1 VPPPPPVLPPYRYL
15 PGRSPH
21 PRRDPRGHAYGLPER
36 GPAAFD
42 PRAPGASP
50 DYAEAVFLFNH
61 GYYWES
67 HEALEALWRGAGRGT
82 PPGEFFQGLLLLA
95 AAFLKRELG
104 QQASARSLATRAVAR
119 LRALPDPSYGVA
131 TGALCDAALA
141 ALEQGSAAPR
151 LEVRWG

>member
-1 VPPPPPVLPPYRYL
+1 MTPPLTLPPYRYL

-36 GPAAFD
+36 GAAAFD
-42 PRAPGASP
+42 PRAPEASAE
-50 DYAEAVFLFNH
+50 YAEAVFLFNH

-82 PPGEFFQGLLLLA
+82 PTGDFFQGLLLLA

-104 QQASARSLATRAVAR
+104 QDGSARSLAGRATLR
-119 LRALPDPSYGVA
+119 LRALPDPSFGVA
-131 TGALCDAALA
+131 TGALCDASLTALA
-141 ALEQGSAAPR
+141 QGSAAPR
-151 LEVRWG
+151 LIVRSA